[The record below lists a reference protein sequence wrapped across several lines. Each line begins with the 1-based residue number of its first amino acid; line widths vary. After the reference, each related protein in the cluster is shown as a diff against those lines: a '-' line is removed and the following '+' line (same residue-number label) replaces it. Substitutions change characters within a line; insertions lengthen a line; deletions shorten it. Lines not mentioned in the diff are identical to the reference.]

1 MGLTSEQVHWIGGAA
16 FTLVALLCVLHE
28 TRHIKAAW
36 VPYLLPALMIAY
48 GIESFLD
55 GFVHGSALPGNY
67 AQESGEH
74 FVQGGA
80 MLIGGLGEWLRLRGR
95 LRHSAWALLVPG
107 ALAVVGAFFW
117 MHAQHDTTI
126 PPIVLHIQHRL
137 FAVTLWLAALA
148 RLITTWA
155 PARTAGLASAWLAFL
170 LMFGLELLLYTEGGS
185 VLAPLRSGQPAA
197 HHGGVAQT
205 TPNAPAAH

>member
-1 MGLTSEQVHWIGGAA
+1 M
-16 FTLVALLCVLHE
+16 LHE

-55 GFVHGSALPGNY
+55 AFVHGSALPGNY

-117 MHAQHDTTI
+117 MHTQHDTTI

-137 FAVTLWLAALA
+137 FAVALWLAALT

-185 VLAPLRSGQPAA
+185 VLAPLRSVQPAA